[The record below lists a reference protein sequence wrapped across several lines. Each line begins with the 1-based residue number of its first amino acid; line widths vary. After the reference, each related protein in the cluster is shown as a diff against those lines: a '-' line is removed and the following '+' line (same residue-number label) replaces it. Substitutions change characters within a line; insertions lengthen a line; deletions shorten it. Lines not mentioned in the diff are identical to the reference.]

1 MTLNNKGFGEFGT
14 IVATIGAI
22 LIAVGIAW
30 LLADNWHYLHSV
42 LKIIILLGIT
52 FFALFA
58 GVQLK
63 IKKYSKIGSTL
74 IFLGSAIFT
83 LSVFLIAQ
91 IYSLPQ
97 TLQMNSILI
106 FIAMIGVFL
115 SAYMLNSSSSLLLG
129 LIEMFFFVILQ
140 FVSFVERTEFSG
152 AYIAII
158 FLLLGIFV
166 YGLTLIHQKLNNSFS
181 KLYKIFSVT
190 YFLLFAYILTF
201 EFLLP
206 NLWTK
211 GFAMNTRGII
221 YLVIL
226 GIIALA
232 TLGYGLKSQITNN
245 KKEVMFFG
253 IMIATLTIIIF
264 GSYFILSDVGSC
276 SAKSCYDSQDQL
288 SCNSLTVG
296 AGCVWKDN
304 YCQDKACYIYN
315 SKDSCEK
322 EYVNG
327 NACIWNQNS
336 CVQDDCYIYNSEN
349 ECTIASKR
357 FNNTC
362 KWETT
367 SGQGYCN
374 KIYNPSM
381 EKQFVDTRYEF
392 CQNITTKNSC
402 SQESTCKW
410 GPYNQYNNGFNGRNE
425 PLKVKSFWI
434 FNNIIFLAL
443 ILLFIFF
450 ASIEKNKIMINI
462 GIIFFGLDIFTRY
475 VGFIVDYSGYLSLSI
490 FFITGGVILV
500 FGGYFIEKWRRKLIE
515 KTEKTLKK
523 GRRK

>member
-1 MTLNNKGFGEFGT
+1 MALNKKGFGNFGT
-14 IVATIGAI
+14 IVATIGSI

-42 LKIIILLGIT
+42 LKIIILLGLT
-52 FFALFA
+52 FSALFA

-63 IKKYSKIGSTL
+63 IKKYDKIGSTL
-74 IFLGSAIFT
+74 IFLGSGIFT
-83 LSVFLIAQ
+83 LSIFLIAQ

-97 TLQMNSILI
+97 TLQMNSTLILI
-106 FIAMIGVFL
+106 SMIGVFL
-115 SAYMLNSSSSLLLG
+115 TAYMFNSSSSLLLG
-129 LIEMFFFVILQ
+129 LVEMFFFTILQ
-140 FVSFVERTEFSG
+140 FVSFIEGTEFSG
-152 AYIAII
+152 AYIALI
-158 FLLLGIFV
+158 FLLLGIFI
-166 YGLTLIHQKLNNSFS
+166 YGLTLIHQKINNPFS

-211 GFAMNTRGII
+211 GFAMNTKGII
-221 YLVIL
+221 YLVFL

-232 TLGYGLKSQITNN
+232 TFGFGLKSQLSNI
-245 KKEVMFFG
+245 KKEIMFFG
-253 IMIATLTIIIF
+253 IIIATLTIIIF
-264 GSYFILSDVGSC
+264 GAYFILSDVGSC

-288 SCNSLTVG
+288 SCNSLQLGT
-296 AGCVWKDN
+296 GCVWKDN
-304 YCQDKACYIYN
+304 YCQDKSCYIYN
-315 SKDSCEK
+315 DKNLCEA
-322 EYVNG
+322 ESING
-327 NACIWNQNS
+327 IKCVWDKNN

-349 ECTIASKR
+349 ECIVASKR

-362 KWETT
+362 KWETN
-367 SGQGYCN
+367 SGTGYCG
-374 KIYNPSM
+374 KIYDPAF
-381 EKQFVDTRYEF
+381 EKQFMDSRYEF
-392 CQNITTKNSC
+392 CQNIKAKNSC

-410 GPYNQYNNGFNGRNE
+410 GPYNQYNGFNGRNE
-425 PLKVKSFWI
+425 PLKVMMLWI

-443 ILLFIFF
+443 IILFIFF
-450 ASIEKNKIMINI
+450 ASVEKNKTMINI

-515 KTEKTLKK
+515 KTEKTTKK
-523 GRRK
+523 GGKK